1 MTMPLPSL
9 RAKRSNPE
17 IHIKDKRNMMNRT
30 PAIYILASQKNG
42 SLYIGVTSDLVKRI
56 WQHKNKVID
65 GFSKK
70 YDISMLVY
78 CEIFDD
84 MENAIMR
91 AKKLKGGSR
100 AKKLKLIE
108 SMNPNWNDL
117 YNDIIG

>member
-1 MTMPLPSL
+1 
-9 RAKRSNPE
+9 
-17 IHIKDKRNMMNRT
+17 
-30 PAIYILASQKNG
+30 
-42 SLYIGVTSDLVKRI
+42 
-56 WQHKNKVID
+56 
-65 GFSKK
+65 
-70 YDISMLVY
+70 MLVY

-84 MENAIMR
+84 MENAIMREKQLKGGSRAKQLKGGSRAKQLKGGSR